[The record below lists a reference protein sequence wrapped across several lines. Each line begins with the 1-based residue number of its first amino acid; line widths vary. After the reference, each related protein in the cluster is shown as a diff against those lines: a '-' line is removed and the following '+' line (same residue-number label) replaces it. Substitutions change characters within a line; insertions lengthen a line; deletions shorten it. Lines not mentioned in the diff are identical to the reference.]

1 MCDTQALL
9 TLAARFRENARQTDL
24 VEYQVLMLK
33 AALSLEE
40 MAEEEAGV
48 EHTLAQAAPQLLQA

>member
-24 VEYQVLMLK
+24 VEYKLLMLK
-33 AALSLEE
+33 AALSLEQ
-40 MAEEEAGV
+40 MAEEEAV
-48 EHTLAQAAPQLLQA
+48 AEHTLAQTAPQLLQA

>member
-40 MAEEEAGV
+40 MAEEEGV
-48 EHTLAQAAPQLLQA
+48 AERTPAQAPSHLLRA